1 MRPTSPR
8 TFAVHH
14 PPQAAQHALGPASD
28 SSTASA
34 AEGEPDDASGRNADG
49 APREAVDGAKCRRG
63 STANRRDRRASKPA
77 T

>member
-1 MRPTSPR
+1 MRSAP
-8 TFAVHH
+8 H
-14 PPQAAQHALGPASD
+14 PD

-63 STANRRDRRASKPA
+63 STANRRDRRDRRASKPA
-77 T
+77 P

>member
-1 MRPTSPR
+1 MHP
-8 TFAVHH
+8 H
-14 PPQAAQHALGPASD
+14 PPQPAQHALGPASD

-77 T
+77 P